1 MGNFVV
7 MLLRLSLVF
16 LYFAAVTADD
26 WGLTLDA
33 TDLFIED
40 VNLFVTR
47 IHDGWPIPDMIM
59 HFLPQL
65 VTIVSGLLFI
75 GASPARAMSSSAN
88 EVLIILT
95 QLGMVYSAVE
105 VDGVLT
111 TATVAAWVLPELTDT
126 LTNNTFARMTSSF
139 ARLDTLLRP
148 AVARAR
154 AQQEGA
160 GGGGAVQDPSFADLD
175 ALRQGPPG
183 MGDDFPAPSNL
194 PPVGGGAT
202 ASGTGY
208 SQQSYVL
215 CFLLYLD
222 YSIIGSR
229 IAYKAPWQIRAVFI
243 DSPLCNTAALVSP
256 LSWWDSPPFLASASL
271 AFWEVA
277 TFLCSPD
284 CGRTPIT

>member
-1 MGNFVV
+1 
-7 MLLRLSLVF
+7 
-16 LYFAAVTADD
+16 
-26 WGLTLDA
+26 
-33 TDLFIED
+33 LFIED

-160 GGGGAVQDPSFADLD
+160 GGGGAVQDPSFADFD

-229 IAYKAPWQIRAVFI
+229 ITYKASWQIRAVFI
-243 DSPLCNTAALVSP
+243 DSPLAIPPRSFPPLLVGFP
-256 LSWWDSPPFLASASL
+256 PPFSCKRILGLLGAL
-271 AFWEVA
+271 LPFCVPLIVA
-277 TFLCSPD
+277 VPRSHKTGSCDLPA
-284 CGRTPIT
+284 